1 MQRTPGPGPRGVMS
15 FRKGEI
21 EHGHH
26 ARHLPAEPL
35 RSLID
40 FYWGVRWDLR
50 GRAPGEAET
59 LPHPCVYWVIERGEA
74 DIHGIATKR
83 FTRTLE
89 GRGRAFGVRFRPGGF
104 RPWLGSAV
112 SALQDRSV
120 TAESVFGKEGGALAA
135 ELVRLDRWALEE
147 DGRDSAA
154 DEQMMDLLDRFL
166 LARVP
171 NPDPRAELAITIA
184 GAIATDQSL
193 LRVEQVAARYGLT
206 VRGLQ
211 RLFSEYVG
219 TTPKWV
225 IKRYRMHEAIERLQE
240 GSPEAWTRFAL
251 ELGYF
256 DQAHFIREFRA
267 ITGRSP
273 GKYAATKG

>member
-1 MQRTPGPGPRGVMS
+1 MSPPRLRTMVRTCASPIPSPGWLCAPERRNSSNTRSWSDAAMPRPLS
-15 FRKGEI
+15 DTAISIR
-21 EHGHH
+21 
-26 ARHLPAEPL
+26 LPATFETA
-35 RSLID
+35 
-40 FYWGVRWDLR
+40 
-50 GRAPGEAET
+50 APVNSE
-59 LPHPCVYWVIERGEA
+59 LPWHSEQPSGPKKSFIPSNC
-74 DIHGIATKR
+74 
-83 FTRTLE
+83 
-89 GRGRAFGVRFRPGGF
+89 
-104 RPWLGSAV
+104 SAV

-273 GKYAATKG
+273 GKYAATRTT

>member
-1 MQRTPGPGPRGVMS
+1 MS

-21 EHGHH
+21 EHGSH
-26 ARHLPAEPL
+26 ARHLPAVAL
-35 RSLID
+35 RPLID

-50 GRAPGEAET
+50 GREAREAET

-74 DIHGIATKR
+74 NIHGIATKR

-89 GRGRAFGVRFRPGGF
+89 GRGRAFGIRFRPGGF
-104 RPWLGSAV
+104 RPYFHARV
-112 SALQDRSV
+112 SSLHDSSV
-120 TAESVFGKEGGALAA
+120 TPEAVFGPDAVALAR
-135 ELVRLDRWALEE
+135 ELVTLDHWALEGE
-147 DGRDSAA
+147 DRDAAA
-154 DEQMMDLLDRFL
+154 DDQMMDLLDRFL
-166 LARVP
+166 LARMP
-171 NPDPRAELAITIA
+171 DPDPRASLAIAIA
-184 GAIATDQSL
+184 DAIATDQSL
-193 LRVEQVAARYGLT
+193 LRVEDVAARYDLT

-267 ITGRSP
+267 MTGRSP
-273 GKYAATKG
+273 GKYAASREGA